1 MNGYSCVLRRC
12 SVKAVIVDW
21 ARSPF
26 HRAHKGD
33 LSTVRPDDLAGQV
46 AKALID
52 RNEIDPAEFDDLLL
66 GCGYPEAEQG
76 YNMGRLVTFLIG
88 MPNTVPGVTYNRL
101 CGSSM
106 QAIMSAAAN
115 IESGWGDCFLCVGIE
130 SMSRVKRRGFNW
142 SPHPGLEDGWPEAY
156 VPMGQTAENIASRWS
171 IPRTLQEQYSLT
183 SHQKAA
189 SARAS
194 GSFDDEL
201 IPISHDGITI
211 SEDGCIR
218 PDTTLESM
226 ATLSPV
232 FSDGG
237 SVTAATSSPLT
248 DGAAAVIVCSEDFA
262 ASRGLRPMARIVS
275 GAVTGCPPDLMGI
288 GPVEATRQVLERASW
303 ELSSVDLFELNEAF
317 SSQSMA
323 VIDELELEPAKV
335 NIDGGA
341 IAIGHPLGASGARI
355 TGKAASLLSRTS
367 SNRAIATMCIGGGMG
382 IAIAL
387 ESM

>member
-1 MNGYSCVLRRC
+1 MNGYSCALRRWP
-12 SVKAVIVDW
+12 VKAVIVDW

-26 HRAHKGD
+26 HRAHRGD
-33 LSTVRPDDLAGQV
+33 LAAVRPDDLVGQV

-52 RNEIDPAEFDDLLL
+52 RNEINPDEFDDLLL

-142 SPHPGLEDGWPEAY
+142 SPHPGLEDGWPETY
-156 VPMGQTAENIASRWS
+156 VPMGQTAENIATRWS
-171 IPRTLQEQYSLT
+171 IPRTLQEQFALS

-189 SARAS
+189 SARTS

-211 SEDGCIR
+211 TEDGCIR

-226 ATLSPV
+226 AALSPV

-262 ASRGLRPMARIVS
+262 LSRGLQPMARIVS
-275 GAVTGCPPDLMGI
+275 GAVTGCPPDIMGI
-288 GPVEATRQVLERASW
+288 GPVEATKQVLERAAW
-303 ELSSVDLFELNEAF
+303 ELGSVDIFELNEAF

-323 VIDELELEPAKV
+323 VIDELRLDSAKV
-335 NIDGGA
+335 NLDGGA

-355 TGKAASLLSRTS
+355 TGKAASLLSRTGT
-367 SNRAIATMCIGGGMG
+367 NRAIATMCIGGGMG

>member
-1 MNGYSCVLRRC
+1 
-12 SVKAVIVDW
+12 
-21 ARSPF
+21 
-26 HRAHKGD
+26 
-33 LSTVRPDDLAGQV
+33 
-46 AKALID
+46 
-52 RNEIDPAEFDDLLL
+52 
-66 GCGYPEAEQG
+66 
-76 YNMGRLVTFLIG
+76 
-88 MPNTVPGVTYNRL
+88 
-101 CGSSM
+101 
-106 QAIMSAAAN
+106 
-115 IESGWGDCFLCVGIE
+115 
-130 SMSRVKRRGFNW
+130 MSRVKRRGFNW

-262 ASRGLRPMARIVS
+262 ASQAVRPMARIVS
-275 GAVTGCPPDLMGI
+275 GEVTGCPPGLMGL
-288 GPVEATRQVLERASW
+288 GPGEATRQVLERASW